1 MPETAPWIDP
11 QELDD
16 LCEQYPQLSRA
27 LVSLA
32 LEAYW
37 PVKADVEAALRGLMR
52 SREARPEVEAMDSL
66 DFTGP
71 VVADEPK
78 ALRNG

>member
-1 MPETAPWIDP
+1 MSETAPWIDP
-11 QELDD
+11 LELDR
-16 LCEQYPQLSRA
+16 LCDEYPALSRA

-37 PVKADVEAALRGLMR
+37 PVKADVEAALRGLMQ
-52 SREARPEVEAMDSL
+52 SRQARPGEETTDSL
-66 DFTGP
+66 DFTGA
-71 VVADEPK
+71 VVAGEPS